1 LVEKMNTY
9 DIDLRYKKGC
19 ENQGADYLSRHAI
32 FSIRQDDK
40 FKQIRE
46 QQREDEMS
54 RDIMGFIKHNH
65 LPTNESMQSM
75 VLTLAPKCFIMNG
88 VLWFV
93 PYKRNKDCAVLFTPQ
108 SMRQQVILNAHG
120 TPLSGHWGIERTVHR
135 IEQSYFWPT
144 LTRDVTNFIKM
155 CHSCQKAAR
164 PPPAAVLTPWPQ
176 TSAPND
182 RVHVDLYGP
191 LQGDPIY
198 KYVAVLTCAFT
209 KWVEVIPI
217 ANKEAVTVAKA
228 IFEEW
233 ICRRGVMN
241 LLVSDGGKEFANN
254 ILDEL

>member
-1 LVEKMNTY
+1 M
-9 DIDLRYKKGC
+9 
-19 ENQGADYLSRHAI
+19 
-32 FSIRQDDK
+32 
-40 FKQIRE
+40 
-46 QQREDEMS
+46 
-54 RDIMGFIKHNH
+54 
-65 LPTNESMQSM
+65 
-75 VLTLAPKCFIMNG
+75 
-88 VLWFV
+88 
-93 PYKRNKDCAVLFTPQ
+93 
-108 SMRQQVILNAHG
+108 
-120 TPLSGHWGIERTVHR
+120 
-135 IEQSYFWPT
+135 
-144 LTRDVTNFIKM
+144 TNFIKL

-254 ILDEL
+254 ILDELCKLMKCEKHVVSPYHPMANGQVERFNRDMRKYLLTILQDTSEWVEFLKPLQFAHNSSINKSTHFTPHYLTFLQHPRLPDSL